1 MRLLIFSLV
10 VYFAGTLCSSF
21 AGATGDAS
29 VADVVINDKDPNKSS
44 DSLPDSLYTEIT
56 TPRGIITA
64 QLFYDKAPL
73 TVTSFVGLAEGTLGP
88 KPGKPFFDDLTFHRV
103 VPGFVI
109 QGGDPLGT
117 GDGGPGYEFPD
128 EFLPGLRHDAPGVL
142 SMANDGPDTNGS
154 QFFITLSPQNQLN
167 YLHSVFGKVV
177 RGLDVLPQV
186 QKGDKMQVKIL
197 RIGEAAKKF
206 RADPESFEKLIASK
220 PRAQAA
226 HFDDPDLLL
235 PSDPPRAKG
244 FNNRLSNLERF
255 TGVKV
260 FARIYAKFQPTAPDQ
275 TSAQFA
281 DSLANKFGVS
291 DKGVAVVYFADTH
304 EWDLCL
310 GKRDQGKFTKAV
322 GEKDPAQSKKLFLDK
337 ANTVAEASILTAGKS
352 GDKPLSDAQKMKLR
366 LDAVLNDLID
376 ILEPKG

>member
-1 MRLLIFSLV
+1 MRLWIFSL
-10 VYFAGTLCSSF
+10 FFLSSM
-21 AGATGDAS
+21 AALRSADA
-29 VADVVINDKDPNKSS
+29 P
-44 DSLPDSLYTEIT
+44 LPDGLYAEIT
-56 TPRGIITA
+56 TPRGTITA

-88 KPGKPFFDDLTFHRV
+88 QLQKPFFDGLTFHRV

-128 EFLPGLRHDAPGVL
+128 EFLPGLRHDSVGVL

-167 YLHSVFGKVV
+167 YLHSVFGKVI

-186 QKGDKMQVKIL
+186 QKGDTMQVKIL
-197 RIGEAAKKF
+197 RIGQAAKGFQAEPEKF
-206 RADPESFEKLIASK
+206 KKLIASK
-220 PRAQAA
+220 PHAPAA

-244 FNNRLSNLERF
+244 FNNRLANLERF
-255 TGVKV
+255 TGVEI
-260 FARIYAKFQPTAPDQ
+260 FARIYAKFRPTIPNQ
-275 TSAQFA
+275 TSAQFVE
-281 DSLANKFGVS
+281 SLASKFGTS
-291 DKGVAVVYFADTH
+291 DQGATVAYFADSH

-310 GKRDQGKFTKAV
+310 GKQDERKLAKAIEDA
-322 GEKDPAQSKKLFLDK
+322 GPAQGKKLFLEK
-337 ANTVAEASILTAGKS
+337 ANTVGEAAILTAGKAA
-352 GDKPLSDAQKMKLR
+352 DKPLTDAQKMKVR

-376 ILEPKG
+376 ILEPKN

>member
-1 MRLLIFSLV
+1 MRLLILSLIAMFTGGLFSSFV
-10 VYFAGTLCSSF
+10 RATEDTSVTSTVDRDAGTEGTF
-21 AGATGDAS
+21 A
-29 VADVVINDKDPNKSS
+29 
-44 DSLPDSLYTEIT
+44 SLPDGLYAEIT
-56 TPRGIITA
+56 TTRGPIAA

-88 KPGKPFFDDLTFHRV
+88 QPRKPFFDGLTFHRV

-128 EFLPGLRHDAPGVL
+128 EFLPGLRHDSAGVL

-167 YLHSVFGKVV
+167 YLHSVFGKVIS
-177 RGLDVLPQV
+177 GLDVLLQV

-206 RADPESFEKLIASK
+206 RADPETLEKLIAAK
-220 PRAQAA
+220 PRAQPA

-235 PSDPPRAKG
+235 PAEPPRAKG

-255 TGVKV
+255 TGVKI
-260 FARIYAKFQPTAPDQ
+260 FARIYAKFQPTVTNQ
-275 TSAQFA
+275 TSIQLAE
-281 DSLANKFGVS
+281 SLIDKFGIS
-291 DKGVAVVYFADTH
+291 NQGAAVVYFADNH

-310 GKRDQGKFTKAV
+310 GKLDEEKFMKAV
-322 GEKDPAQSKKLFLDK
+322 GGADLNESKKRFLDK
-337 ANTVAEASILTAGKS
+337 TNTVAEESILTVGKS
-352 GDKPLSDAQKMKLR
+352 ADKPLSDSQKMKLR

>member
-10 VYFAGTLCSSF
+10 VFGGGLGSSF
-21 AGATGDAS
+21 ARATGDAS
-29 VADVVINDKDPNKSS
+29 VAADA
-44 DSLPDSLYTEIT
+44 LPDGLYTEIT

-88 KPGKPFFDDLTFHRV
+88 KPGKPFFDGLTFHRV

-128 EFLPGLRHDAPGVL
+128 EFLPGLRHDSQGVL

-206 RADPESFEKLIASK
+206 RADPETFEKLIASK

-255 TGVKV
+255 TGVRV
-260 FARIYAKFQPTAPDQ
+260 FARIYAKFQPTVPDQ

-281 DSLANKFGVS
+281 ESLANKFGIS
-291 DKGVAVVYFADTH
+291 DQGAAVVYFADTR
-304 EWDLCL
+304 EWDLCF

-322 GEKDPAQSKKLFLDK
+322 GETDPAQSKKLFLEK
-337 ANTVAEASILTAGKS
+337 ANSVAEASILTAGKS
-352 GDKPLSDAQKMKLR
+352 ADKPLSDAQKMKLR

-376 ILEPKG
+376 ILESKG

>member
-1 MRLLIFSLV
+1 MEDSSATSAVDRSD
-10 VYFAGTLCSSF
+10 GTE
-21 AGATGDAS
+21 GAFT
-29 VADVVINDKDPNKSS
+29 
-44 DSLPDSLYTEIT
+44 SLPDGLYTEIT
-56 TPRGIITA
+56 TTRGPITA

-73 TVTSFVGLAEGTLGP
+73 TVTSFVGLAEGTLGSQP
-88 KPGKPFFDDLTFHRV
+88 RRPFFDGLTFHRV

-128 EFLPGLRHDAPGVL
+128 EFLPGLRHDSAGVL

-167 YLHSVFGKVV
+167 YLHSVFGKVI

-186 QKGDKMQVKIL
+186 QQGDKMQVKIL
-197 RIGEAAKKF
+197 RIGEAAKNF
-206 RADPESFEKLIASK
+206 RADPETFEKLIAAK
-220 PRAQAA
+220 PRAQPA

-235 PSDPPRAKG
+235 PAEPPRAKG
-244 FNNRLSNLERF
+244 FNNRLTNLERF
-255 TGVKV
+255 TGVKIFV
-260 FARIYAKFQPTAPDQ
+260 RIYAKFQPTVPNQ
-275 TSAQFA
+275 TSIQLAE
-281 DSLANKFGVS
+281 SLIDKFGIS
-291 DKGVAVVYFADTH
+291 NQGAAVVYFADNH

-310 GKRDQGKFTKAV
+310 GKLDEGKFMKAV
-322 GEKDPAQSKKLFLDK
+322 GGADLNESKRLFLEK
-337 ANTVAEASILTAGKS
+337 TNAVAEASILTAGKS
-352 GDKPLSDAQKMKLR
+352 ADKPLPDSQKMKLR